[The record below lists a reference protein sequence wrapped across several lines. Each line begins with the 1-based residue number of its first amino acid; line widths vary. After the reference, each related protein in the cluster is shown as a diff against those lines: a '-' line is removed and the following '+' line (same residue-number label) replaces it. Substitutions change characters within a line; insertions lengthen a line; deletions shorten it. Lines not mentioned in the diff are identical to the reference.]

1 MTATT
6 MRRLRHIHIDAPDG
20 LAALDLE
27 RRLSYMNATAV
38 CVRGRWS
45 VDVFDD
51 ADRDEEIDATIHH
64 WLRDLGRIR
73 TFVRIDGM
81 AHEVVDGS
89 RFTVDYE
96 QRVLEH
102 EP

>member
-1 MTATT
+1 MTATRT
-6 MRRLRHIHIDAPDG
+6 LRHIHIDAPDG
-20 LAALDLE
+20 PAALDLE

-45 VDVFDD
+45 VEVFDD
-51 ADRDEEIDATIHH
+51 AGRDEEIDATVHH
-64 WLRDLGRIR
+64 WLRDRGRIR
-73 TFVRIDGM
+73 TFVRIDGVT
-81 AHEVVDGS
+81 HEVVDGR
-89 RFTVDYE
+89 RFAVDYE